1 MNQEEEFQRYAALI
15 DYYKS
20 QLESIENQYNY
31 LQAAIMDYQKA
42 KITVEKLAETKSGN
56 EILIPIGGGVFTYA
70 AAKKTSKVLTDIG
83 SGIVIEKT
91 PKDALLVM
99 DKRIKGLQENLDS
112 LNTMSQQ
119 IQDQMQEISKKAQQ
133 IYEQSL
139 QNNL

>member
-70 AAKKTSKVLTDIG
+70 NVKKPSKVLTDIG

>member
-70 AAKKTSKVLTDIG
+70 AAKKPSKVLTDIG

>member
-20 QLESIENQYNY
+20 QLDSIENQYNY

-70 AAKKTSKVLTDIG
+70 TTKKPSKVLTDIG

-99 DKRIKGLQENLDS
+99 DKRIKDLQQNIDS
-112 LNTMSQQ
+112 LNKMSQQ
-119 IQDQMQEISKKAQQ
+119 IQDQMQEISNKAQQ

-139 QNNL
+139 QNTQ

>member
-70 AAKKTSKVLTDIG
+70 TTKKPSKVLTDIG
-83 SGIVIEKT
+83 SGIVIEKN

-99 DKRIKGLQENLDS
+99 DKRIKDLQENIDS
-112 LNTMSQQ
+112 LNKMSQQ

-139 QNNL
+139 QNTQ